1 MYWRSKHNPNLPNE
15 HHNHDIM
22 IKNLI
27 IIIMMVKMLRHL
39 RVLAQSASRLTA
51 AAESYGAMQ
60 LEQKVIIIIVIVI
73 VIVII
78 KLFIIIFIKI
88 SIIII
93 IITISITSI
102 ITIITIS
109 AAKHLPPQVSPA
121 IEVDVSSI
129 TVKSLSLAIKVK
141 GGGGL

>member
-1 MYWRSKHNPNLPNE
+1 
-15 HHNHDIM
+15 
-22 IKNLI
+22 
-27 IIIMMVKMLRHL
+27 MMVKMLRHL

-102 ITIITIS
+102 ITIIIFITIS
-109 AAKHLPPQVSPA
+109 AAKQLPPQVSPA

-141 GGGGL
+141 